1 MGLCES
7 KMGVGSPRVRGSWVY
22 APNRRREHPKKPA
35 RTRCCVPG
43 CGVRVAPPGGLL
55 SAAGVLGAA
64 VFLALSM
71 DAPLSSVA
79 LVVGF
84 TGQSWG
90 AYVPLAVAV
99 GVAWGVKRLWEAHRA
114 WVLAGA

>member
-1 MGLCES
+1 MYVVLGFTPRIDAASIRRSLCAR
-7 KMGVGSPRVRGSWVY
+7 GAVCQAVG
-22 APNRRREHPKKPA
+22 A
-35 RTRCCVPG
+35 
-43 CGVRVAPPGGLL
+43 RVAPTGGLL

>member
-1 MGLCES
+1 M
-7 KMGVGSPRVRGSWVY
+7 
-22 APNRRREHPKKPA
+22 
-35 RTRCCVPG
+35 
-43 CGVRVAPPGGLL
+43 L

-99 GVAWGVKRLWEAHRA
+99 GGAWGVMRLWAAHRA
-114 WVLAGA
+114 RVFAGALRSEVAGLLVAGGWIPVC

>member
-1 MGLCES
+1 M
-7 KMGVGSPRVRGSWVY
+7 
-22 APNRRREHPKKPA
+22 
-35 RTRCCVPG
+35 PG

-71 DAPLSSVA
+71 DAPLSSLA
-79 LVVGF
+79 LVAGF

-90 AYVPLAVAV
+90 AYVPLMVAV

-114 WVLAGA
+114 RVPAGA

>member
-1 MGLCES
+1 M
-7 KMGVGSPRVRGSWVY
+7 
-22 APNRRREHPKKPA
+22 
-35 RTRCCVPG
+35 
-43 CGVRVAPPGGLL
+43 
-55 SAAGVLGAA
+55 
-64 VFLALSM
+64 FLALSM

-114 WVLAGA
+114 RVLAGA